1 MSYSIAA
8 NGISSYETALRAGA
22 LSFSLLVHGMLFITA
37 GGSLSAPAPES
48 RSDAVTRLS
57 FLTPTPIPEVVQEQR
72 KKVVETKKV
81 IKSKEVVKRDE
92 SKPEIVE
99 AEQEEVSQ
107 EMEPQVMQQ
116 VAASSTDV
124 DQQLKEGVL
133 QRDRERYLSSVMAHL
148 EKHKWYPKAARRR
161 GVEGEVN
168 VSFVLLPDGL
178 ARDVVVDGAPSVL
191 LAAAKEA
198 VKKALPLPTPPAS
211 IHCPLACEFR
221 MQFSLNET

>member
-1 MSYSIAA
+1 MSFSIAENA
-8 NGISSYETALRAGA
+8 MPSYEAMIRAGA

-37 GGSLSAPAPES
+37 GGSLSAPAPDS

-57 FLTPTPIPEVVQEQR
+57 FLAPTPVPEVVQEQP
-72 KKVVETKKV
+72 KKMVEPKKV
-81 IKSKEVVKRDE
+81 IKPEEVVKRD
-92 SKPEIVE
+92 KPEMAE
-99 AEQEEVSQ
+99 AEQEEVPQ

-116 VAASSTDV
+116 VAASSTDA

-161 GVEGEVN
+161 GIEGEVS
-168 VSFVLLPDGL
+168 VSFMLLPDGS
-178 ARDVVVDGAPSVL
+178 ARDVVVEGAPSML

-198 VKKALPLPTPPAS
+198 VEKALPLPTPPAN

-221 MQFSLNET
+221 MHFSLNAT